1 MSHSTHQSTNS
12 STTQIYFF
20 RNFGLIMMLA
30 IGGTAFSA
38 VIIGGSLYIF
48 SNYTNMEPNGIGAA
62 EAMSV
67 GSLLS
72 ATDPVAALAVYST
85 LGVDRTLYTLV
96 YGESNLNDAIG
107 IVFYRTFRGLY
118 DQSEQTEID
127 QDISNPAWDAVL
139 QFVEVTV
146 AAPLIGIITG
156 LFAALVSCLSC
167 VSVLS

>member
-1 MSHSTHQSTNS
+1 M
-12 STTQIYFF
+12 
-20 RNFGLIMMLA
+20 LLA

-38 VIIGGSLYIF
+38 VLIGASLYVF
-48 SNYTNMEPNGIGAA
+48 SNYTGMEPQNISAA

-107 IVFYRTFRGLY
+107 IVFYRTFQGLMGEDDNVLDEDY
-118 DQSEQTEID
+118 T
-127 QDISNPAWDAVL
+127 PGWDAVL
-139 QFVEVTV
+139 QFAEVTV
-146 AAPLIGIITG
+146 GAPIIGVATG
-156 LFAALVSCLSC
+156 LLSALVRFFLFLLWTKYDPYWLVVRYYLSIIMI
-167 VSVLS
+167 